1 MSDSSKP
8 SGDEL
13 NQRLVDQYTEIARLA
28 GGLAHEIKNPLST
41 IKLNMEL
48 LAEDV
53 QQEESPR
60 LRRALAKIAVVQR
73 ECQRLQD
80 LLDEFLNFA
89 KVRQLRLEPTDLNE
103 QVREMLEFFA
113 PKAAEAG
120 IELLPYLRSDLPGVM
135 LDREAFRGV
144 LLNLLLNAQQAMPN
158 GGQLG
163 VATEAT
169 AVSVVLYLIDNGCGM
184 DEETQSHIFEA
195 FYSTKPGGSGLGLP
209 TARKIVEAH
218 GGRIAVQSTPGVGT
232 RFIVELPIP
241 RQLPDYALE
250 LPHGGLEL
258 PHDADDYA

>member
-1 MSDSSKP
+1 MSDPPQP
-8 SGDEL
+8 SHEEL
-13 NQRLVDQYTEIARLA
+13 NKRLVDQYTEIARLA

-48 LAEDV
+48 LAEDL

-60 LRRALAKIAVVQR
+60 HRRALAKIAVVQR

-89 KVRQLRLEPTDLNE
+89 KVRHLRLEPSDLNE
-103 QVREMLEFFA
+103 QVRELLEFFA
-113 PKAAEAG
+113 PKADEAG
-120 IELLPYLRSDLPGVM
+120 IELLPYLQSDLPSVM

-144 LLNLLLNAQQAMPN
+144 LLNLLLNAQQAMPD
-158 GGQLG
+158 GGQL
-163 VATEAT
+163 VLATEAT
-169 AVSVVLYLIDNGCGM
+169 ALSVVLHLIDNGCGM

-218 GGRIAVQSTPGVGT
+218 GGRIAVQSKPGRGT
-232 RFIVELPIP
+232 HFVVELPIP
-241 RQLPDYALE
+241 QRLAEYD
-250 LPHGGLEL
+250 LEL
-258 PHDADDYA
+258 PHDADDHA